1 LLCCALCGTE
11 WSFQRILCPSC
22 FEADPKKLPS
32 FSADRHPNVR
42 IEACETCRRYM
53 KSIDLTLDARPIP
66 EVDDVLSI
74 SLDLWAAE
82 QGFTRIEPGIAG
94 L

>member
-1 LLCCALCGTE
+1 
-11 WSFQRILCPSC
+11 
-22 FEADPKKLPS
+22 
-32 FSADRHPNVR
+32 VR

-74 SLDLWAAE
+74 SLDLWAAD